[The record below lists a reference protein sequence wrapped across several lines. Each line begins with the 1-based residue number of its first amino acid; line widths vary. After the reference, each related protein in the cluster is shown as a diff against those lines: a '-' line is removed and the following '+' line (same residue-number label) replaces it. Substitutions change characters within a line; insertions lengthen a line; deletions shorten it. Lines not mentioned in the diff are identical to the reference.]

1 MLLVGDHLVVSVR
14 DIRAG
19 QPRYWIGI
27 YDTENFALQHQ
38 MRTND
43 LLMAARGKRAYFLA
57 GGDPILDEDIFELGP
72 MTVNVYEVRP

>member
-1 MLLVGDHLVVSVR
+1 
-14 DIRAG
+14 
-19 QPRYWIGI
+19 
-27 YDTENFALQHQ
+27 

-57 GGDPILDEDIFELGP
+57 GGDPILDEDIVELGP